1 MATAEPTH
9 ADDAEPSRGAG
20 PRISVRTR
28 HVDPPEPTPDPVEPG
43 CPDGAEGPDEAKKS
57 DTAGNPDAG
66 PDDDSGRK
74 DVSGRDSDPGPATA
88 AAAAQAPTTG
98 PDADFHSAA
107 AAGADADSRPTP
119 AAAPAADTKPVAP
132 ASGSQGD
139 TARSRDAKSDPDAG
153 PDPAAESADGPGVG
167 GGGGGRG
174 GGGRGRTRLRR
185 FGRHPAI
192 LAMAL
197 SGVLHII
204 WFFTFAN
211 SGGDLAA
218 QDAWAEFVGRN
229 PGSAYNLAWYG
240 GMHPVSYSVVSPY
253 LMAVLGVRTTMM
265 IAGTLSAGLLMLV
278 LMRSRAVRN
287 PVAAAAAGVFALLC
301 NAISGRVTFGLG
313 MVFALG
319 AAAVVFCW
327 PYRWRYKRWAKA
339 LCAAPLA
346 AAATAASPVA
356 GLFVGFVAVALFLQK
371 RRPGAWALGI
381 APAAV
386 VGVSAW
392 MFPFSGTQPMM
403 FGSVLLP
410 FASAACAFFLVPKEW
425 KTVRITAAVYGL
437 SVVLVWLISS
447 QIGSNISRLPM
458 LLGGVT
464 LIAALPFTAPRSRKW
479 YAILLA
485 FVTVNGW
492 IAFKAVDDIVHT
504 TPAASWAREL
514 APLVN
519 QLQEAGAEKGRVEVV
534 PARSHREASALAPYV
549 NLARGWNRQADME
562 RNPLFYDDTLN
573 SANYHEWLQR
583 WAVHYVVV
591 PKGEPDGD
599 GGERERE
606 LVQRGMPYLKQVWGD
621 ANWQLFE
628 VTDPTPMADPPAV
641 VDRAEQG
648 ELTLEVKRAGR
659 VLIRIPYSPWLGLV
673 DAEGR
678 SVKPPQE
685 TEESKKR
692 EDGEPKSYDNVNG
705 CLMETEEDAQGDQ
718 WTELLA
724 PRAGTYRLAAPYQ
737 LPRGTGCPEELREE
751 VRGSEG

>member
-1 MATAEPTH
+1 MAP
-9 ADDAEPSRGAG
+9 GAG
-20 PRISVRTR
+20 
-28 HVDPPEPTPDPVEPG
+28 
-43 CPDGAEGPDEAKKS
+43 EG
-57 DTAGNPDAG
+57 
-66 PDDDSGRK
+66 
-74 DVSGRDSDPGPATA
+74 
-88 AAAAQAPTTG
+88 
-98 PDADFHSAA
+98 
-107 AAGADADSRPTP
+107 
-119 AAAPAADTKPVAP
+119 
-132 ASGSQGD
+132 
-139 TARSRDAKSDPDAG
+139 
-153 PDPAAESADGPGVG
+153 
-167 GGGGGRG
+167 
-174 GGGRGRTRLRR
+174 TRLHR
-185 FGRHPAI
+185 FLRHPAV
-192 LAMAL
+192 LATAL

-371 RRPGAWALGI
+371 RRPGAWALGL

-410 FASAACAFFLVPKEW
+410 FATAACAFFLVPEEW
-425 KTVRITAAVYGL
+425 KTVRITSAVYGL
-437 SVVLVWLISS
+437 AVVLVWLISS

-464 LIAALPFTAPRSRKW
+464 LIAALPFTVPRSRKW

-519 QLQEAGAEKGRVEVV
+519 QLQVAGAEKGRVEVV

-621 ANWQLFE
+621 ANWQLFR
-628 VTDPTPMADPPAV
+628 VTDPKPMADPPAV

-673 DAEGR
+673 DAEGKSLR
-678 SVKPPQE
+678 PPQE
-685 TEESKKR
+685 TEESKRR
-692 EDGEPKSYDNVNG
+692 EDGAPKTYDNVNG

-751 VRGSEG
+751 VRGGEE